1 MKVFFKYLLLVFL
14 LLPAVSNAQD
24 TTLATPEIVSLN
36 IDSLILD
43 SVRKAFILN
52 HVPLRKSE
60 IDSIRLQKQ
69 ISAYGEWTAYYLLHT
84 NWYKLKEPADR
95 LYLSRRKENGLEWQF
110 YTFLAMFFL
119 ASKLVSGNNN
129 YIRNIFRI
137 YGSDGYAFRQARDFL
152 QQSPLTSLGLNI
164 QFLLSASLFVYFGF
178 GKELEAI
185 GMDKVGILFS
195 VIAILLFIYAFKY
208 IFLVGLGWMFKAK
221 EQIQQY
227 QFIVLL
233 NLKIVGWVFLVASF
247 LMAFSTELIANFALR
262 ISLFICIVILFLRLW
277 KAYIIFARHI
287 QVNLFTFVIGV
298 ISLEL
303 LPTAVFVKSI
313 IVSMKAW
320 FTAF

>member
-1 MKVFFKYLLLVFL
+1 
-14 LLPAVSNAQD
+14 
-24 TTLATPEIVSLN
+24 LN
-36 IDSLILD
+36 L
-43 SVRKAFILN
+43 
-52 HVPLRKSE
+52 
-60 IDSIRLQKQ
+60 
-69 ISAYGEWTAYYLLHT
+69 
-84 NWYKLKEPADR
+84 
-95 LYLSRRKENGLEWQF
+95 
-110 YTFLAMFFL
+110 
-119 ASKLVSGNNN
+119 
-129 YIRNIFRI
+129 
-137 YGSDGYAFRQARDFL
+137 
-152 QQSPLTSLGLNI
+152 